1 MQRDLFD
8 WQHDYNATPKDFPIT
23 DNSRPATYDQF
34 IQLRDTLI
42 FSWKYYN
49 DKATRKLCVWDKWD
63 WTTTNTIE
71 VREPKVFKQSFEPN
85 WRTSPETDITTW
97 ILPLGTWKFVD
108 NPDQT
113 VPVEITS
120 QSPLCCMI
128 KRDWHYRLIHKEEIK
143 LETTTNK
150 VCCYID
156 IYRKNNQWVWEMPYK
171 WWVAVFD
178 REWWREDDNTHYKHS
193 FPFSWS
199 ISWTCHWEWWWSVTW
214 SCSWNVSIEF
224 TLWDIIQKM
233 TAFWYMERDLQKGDV
248 LVLRMRD
255 KWADEQTWEPQWNDL
270 KVQQRSNYRSIEY
283 MDLPYNI

>member
-71 VREPKVFKQSFEPN
+71 VREPKIFRQSFEPN
-85 WRTSPETDITTW
+85 WKTSPETDITTW
-97 ILPLGTWKFVD
+97 ILPLWTGRFVD
-108 NPDQT
+108 YPDQT
-113 VPVEITS
+113 IPVEIAS

-156 IYRKNNQWVWEMPYK
+156 IYRKNDQWQREIPYK
-171 WWVAVFD
+171 GWVAVFD
-178 REWWREDDNTHYKHS
+178 WEWWREDNNTHFKKT
-193 FPFSWS
+193 FAWTFSWS
-199 ISWTCHWEWWWSVTW
+199 TSWTDPNG
-214 SCSWNVSIEF
+214 SCSWTTSTVITL
-224 TLWDIIQKM
+224 TLWDLIQKM
-233 TAFWYMERDLQKGDV
+233 TSFWYMERDLQKGDV

-255 KWADEQTWEPQWNDL
+255 KGADEQTGEPQWNDL
-270 KVQQRSNYRSIEY
+270 TLQARSNYRSIEY